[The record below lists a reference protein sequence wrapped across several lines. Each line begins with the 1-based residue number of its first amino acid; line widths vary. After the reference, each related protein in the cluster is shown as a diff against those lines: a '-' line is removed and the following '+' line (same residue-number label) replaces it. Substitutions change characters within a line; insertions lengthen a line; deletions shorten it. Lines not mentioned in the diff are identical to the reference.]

1 MMDDPN
7 TDIAIVNT
15 PDVTASSYEEQD
27 RLNVDFDDI
36 AGSFSQGTVQTNRM
50 MNETVGGM
58 EMLSGQANAMM
69 EFMIRTFA
77 ETWAEPVLRQL
88 IRLEQYYETDD
99 VVLNVAVNKAMEEDD
114 SPIYQKFDGSDMDDI
129 LRQDLTVGV
138 NVGIGATDPVKKIE
152 RLLLGIRTMTEINPD
167 IVATIDQQEVA
178 KEVFGALGYKDAD
191 RFLLEEQ
198 APMVQEMAG
207 RLEQLEQALQ
217 QLTDQGAG
225 KQIDA
230 QARLMAAQIK
240 GQSDI
245 QAAKEKAMGEV
256 MSTQIRADSTERM
269 DAMRRQ
275 LSLIDTRIKAEKNQ
289 IARGELLLQKE
300 ALVHQMML
308 AEPEIGIDDEG
319 KMMSEVLMNNR
330 YGMVPGAEN

>member
-1 MMDDPN
+1 
-7 TDIAIVNT
+7 
-15 PDVTASSYEEQD
+15 
-27 RLNVDFDDI
+27 
-36 AGSFSQGTVQTNRM
+36 
-50 MNETVGGM
+50 
-58 EMLSGQANAMM
+58 
-69 EFMIRTFA
+69 
-77 ETWAEPVLRQL
+77 
-88 IRLEQYYETDD
+88 
-99 VVLNVAVNKAMEEDD
+99 
-114 SPIYQKFDGSDMDDI
+114 
-129 LRQDLTVGV
+129 
-138 NVGIGATDPVKKIE
+138 
-152 RLLLGIRTMTEINPD
+152 MTEINPD

-256 MSTQIRADSTERM
+256 MSTQIRADSTARM

-275 LSLIDTRIKAEKNQ
+275 LSLIATRIKAEKNQ

-319 KMMSEVLMNNR
+319 NREAGSRQGVFRREGAIMNFYSLDDVSDGRLNYCETVINLR
-330 YGMVPGAEN
+330 TDAVEMTFYPF

>member
-1 MMDDPN
+1 
-7 TDIAIVNT
+7 
-15 PDVTASSYEEQD
+15 
-27 RLNVDFDDI
+27 
-36 AGSFSQGTVQTNRM
+36 
-50 MNETVGGM
+50 
-58 EMLSGQANAMM
+58 
-69 EFMIRTFA
+69 
-77 ETWAEPVLRQL
+77 
-88 IRLEQYYETDD
+88 
-99 VVLNVAVNKAMEEDD
+99 
-114 SPIYQKFDGSDMDDI
+114 MDDI
-129 LRQDLTVGV
+129 LRQDLTVSV

-167 IVATIDQQEVA
+167 IVATIAQQEVA
-178 KEVFGALGYKDAD
+178 KEVFGALGYKDAN
-191 RFLLEEQ
+191 RFMLEEQ

-207 RLEQLEQALQ
+207 RLEQLEQTLQ